1 MVLPPF
7 LLSGALRG
15 ASGLLS
21 GALRGASG
29 LLSGALRGASG
40 LFSGALRG
48 ASGGPIRRLVAFS
61 PVSAVGRQKHTHP
74 KCVDT
79 AVEEG
84 WGLKLSAPSGER
96 PSRPVRGTQLAGTR
110 GAAGTLPEDRRLR
123 RDRRTGRR

>member
-79 AVEEG
+79 AEGQG
-84 WGLKLSAPSGER
+84 WGRSYRLLAGSAP
-96 PSRPVRGTQLAGTR
+96 
-110 GAAGTLPEDRRLR
+110 AAL
-123 RDRRTGRR
+123 